1 MAVKKALKK
10 AQRRPTKP
18 VKAKKVVK
26 ATVPPVK
33 KKKKKE
39 TPLVHLIYKSVIET
53 LEHNS
58 LGGGEY
64 DLPSILTRVLDHSDP
79 RYKLGLHREY
89 YIPITGTAPY
99 NRVGEPGLRTMLS
112 NQAGLVIPAFSEG
125 IKVKKIDDPDLP
137 LCEGCK

>member
-1 MAVKKALKK
+1 MAVKKAFKK
-10 AQRRPTKP
+10 AHGRPTKAT
-18 VKAKKVVK
+18 KARKAVK

-39 TPLVHLIYKSVIET
+39 TPLAYTIYKSIIET

-64 DLPSILTRVLDHSDP
+64 DLPSILTRVLDRSDP

-89 YIPITGTAPY
+89 YIPISGTAPY
-99 NRVGEPGLRTMLS
+99 NRVGESGLRTMLS
-112 NQAGLVIPAFSEG
+112 NQAGLVLPAFGEG
-125 IKVKKIDDPDLP
+125 IKVKKVDPDLP
-137 LCEGCK
+137 LCEDCK